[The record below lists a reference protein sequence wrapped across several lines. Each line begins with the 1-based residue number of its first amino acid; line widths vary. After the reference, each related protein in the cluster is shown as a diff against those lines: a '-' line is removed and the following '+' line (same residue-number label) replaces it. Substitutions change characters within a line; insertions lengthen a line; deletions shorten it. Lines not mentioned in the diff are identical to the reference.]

1 MSHPRLILEVSFW
14 STQIFKLKRIE
25 EFLICVTNRRSPPTF
40 PIFVV
45 KTIAICE
52 SLKSKYLGKFCTF
65 TVLQEIYI
73 NNFTMCW
80 MSDSSFWFHP
90 LLDNATASGEWG
102 RKAEINELCL
112 TVIRQW
118 GFCVHCIYMW
128 ICNSFLRLVPSLT
141 ILNSITTYS
150 SQL

>member
-1 MSHPRLILEVSFW
+1 MKSNFGQPNFSSWRELRNFLFVLLIAHLHPPFQFLW
-14 STQIFKLKRIE
+14 WKL
-25 EFLICVTNRRSPPTF
+25 LQ
-40 PIFVV
+40 
-45 KTIAICE
+45 ICE

-90 LLDNATASGEWG
+90 LLANATASGEGG

-118 GFCVHCIYMW
+118 GFCVHCIYMC

-141 ILNSITTYS
+141 ILNRITTYS